1 MMQTPVEIDFQGL
14 DASPQVRAAID
25 KHLAQLEERFGRITA
40 GRVVLKAPSG
50 HHRTGG
56 LYEIAVRLSLP
67 DGREVN
73 IGRVR
78 QDDERLADLNYALND
93 TFKRARRQLQDNA
106 RELQGQVKESSGS
119 PLGTVTELDP
129 LGQFGFIKTDDNREI
144 YFPPQQRAGRRLFA
158 AERRRARVVCRG
170 DRRQGPAGQHREA
183 AEQAQPEGM
192 TLAARHSGAG
202 ELERQWRKGHG
213 VDVICHAAVRCARS
227 LATVP
232 QTVAPA

>member
-93 TFKRARRQLQDNA
+93 AFKRARRQLQDNA

-144 YFPPQQRAGRRLFA
+144 YFHRNSVLGDGFSQLGVG
-158 AERRRARVVCRG
+158 ARVSFAEEIG
-170 DRRQGPAGQHREA
+170 DKGP
-183 AEQAQPEGM
+183 QASTVKP
-192 TLAARHSGAG
+192 LSKHS
-202 ELERQWRKGHG
+202 LK
-213 VDVICHAAVRCARS
+213 V
-227 LATVP
+227 
-232 QTVAPA
+232 